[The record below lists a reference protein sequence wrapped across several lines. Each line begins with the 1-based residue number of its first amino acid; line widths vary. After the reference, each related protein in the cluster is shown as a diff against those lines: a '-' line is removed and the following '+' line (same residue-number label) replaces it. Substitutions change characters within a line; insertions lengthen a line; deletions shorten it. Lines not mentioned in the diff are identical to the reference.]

1 MLTIITAGILDRN
14 DSSERSNIV
23 MKENNSKTE
32 ISDIETE
39 ERIRR
44 EKNDKIEN
52 FIIFLPLIIMTLGIT
67 VMYILSKI
75 FFK

>member
-1 MLTIITAGILDRN
+1 MLTIITAGILDRY

-32 ISDIETE
+32 ISEIETE

-44 EKNDKIEN
+44 EKYDKIEN
-52 FIIFLPLIIMTLGIT
+52 FTILLPLIIMTMGIII
-67 VMYILSKI
+67 MYILDKI
-75 FFK
+75 FSK

>member
-75 FFK
+75 FSK